1 MMRMEPNVVLK
12 YFPPLDEFVRL
23 RVFSQADIEEML
35 RFAKAPSKR
44 QYQQLVVNA
53 CVVHYNE
60 SVLPHLAQI
69 SYDKRA
75 SFEDGLFAL
84 CVEVNPSLDIGA
96 VTLTPGGEPRPEIHL
111 LSGPSVAAQAEPALP
126 VRDLEEVLS
135 RRIIG
140 QEEAVH
146 TVARA
151 VKKAAVGL
159 RDERRPIGTFFFVG
173 QTGVGKTELAKALA
187 EALWHDLGH
196 LIRVDCSEYSQ
207 PHEYAKLIG
216 APPGYIGFKEG
227 GVLTEAM
234 RQRRAG
240 VVLFDEIEK
249 ADPKVHDLL
258 LQLLDEGTLT
268 DSKGTAVPFG
278 DAVVIMTSNV
288 GVDEVDSF
296 RNRAGFD
303 SAKRQAPTRD
313 ELFREVV
320 AGLKRGFRPEF
331 INRVDDIVLFQ
342 PLSFDHCVRIVEILL
357 DEVRRHAVRR
367 RLGLTFTPPVKR
379 FLAERGFSPEFG
391 ARELR
396 RTVVEM
402 VEEPLSELLVDGKIP
417 EGAQVHVTVKGNRLA
432 FHAN

>member
-1 MMRMEPNVVLK
+1 MMRMEPNIVLK
-12 YFPPLDEFVRL
+12 YFPPIDEFVRL
-23 RVFSQADIEEML
+23 RVFSPADVEEL
-35 RFAKAPSKR
+35 LHFAKTPTKR
-44 QYQQLVVNA
+44 MYQQLVVNA
-53 CVVHYNE
+53 CVVQYTE
-60 SVLPHLAQI
+60 AVLPRVSEV

-75 SFEDGLFAL
+75 SFEDDLFAL

-96 VTLTPGGEPRPEIHL
+96 VTLTPGNQPKAELHL
-111 LSGPSVAAQAEPALP
+111 LSGPAAAAEPAMP

-146 TVARA
+146 AVARA
-151 VKKAAVGL
+151 VKKASVGL

-173 QTGVGKTELAKALA
+173 RTGVGKTELAKALA
-187 EALWHDLGH
+187 EAIWHDISR
-196 LIRVDCSEYSQ
+196 LIRIDCSEYSQ

-216 APPGYIGFKEG
+216 APPGYVGFKEG
-227 GVLTEAM
+227 GFLTEAM

-268 DSKGTAVPFG
+268 DSRGSRVPFHE
-278 DAVVIMTSNV
+278 AVVIMTSNV
-288 GVDEVDSF
+288 GVDEVEAF

-303 SAKRQAPTRD
+303 AAKRREPSRED
-313 ELFREVV
+313 LFREVV

-342 PLSFDHCVRIVEILL
+342 TLTYEHCVRIVENLL
-357 DEVRRHAVRR
+357 EEVRHHAERR
-367 RLGLTFTPPVKR
+367 RLGLVFSPTVPR
-379 FLAERGFSPEFG
+379 FLTERGYNPDYG

-396 RTVVEM
+396 RTVVDLVEGPISEM
-402 VEEPLSELLVDGKIP
+402 LVDGRIH
-417 EGAQVHVTVKGNRLA
+417 EGAQVRVSVKNNALA
-432 FHAN
+432 FQAN